1 MSTKP
6 MLVGDEDWMIRVAV
20 DAAPELSS
28 DAIDKLRRVFAP
40 AQPSRPTSVAQPSR
54 RAA

>member
-6 MLVGDEDWMIRVAV
+6 ILVTDEHWMIRVAV

-40 AQPSRPTSVAQPSR
+40 AHPASPTSAAQPSR